1 MNKSQLI
8 GRLTR
13 DPELRYTN
21 NQKAYAT
28 FNLAVNR
35 KFAKDGEQQADFINI
50 VAWGKTAEF
59 CKKYFKKGQ
68 QIGLSGRIQTRNYEN
83 KDGNKV
89 YITEVIAEEVY
100 FADNNNTNNNTNK
113 TNNNEQ
119 EEIDF
124 EQLAEEMQ
132 FD

>member
-35 KFAKDGEQQADFINI
+35 KFAKKGEQQADFINI

-89 YITEVIAEEVY
+89 YITEVIAEEVD
-100 FADNNNTNNNTNK
+100 FAGNNNKTNNNTNNN
-113 TNNNEQ
+113 E

-124 EQLAEEMQ
+124 EQFAEEMQ